1 MQNVHS
7 YILNLLPKG
16 IASYTNTFT
25 PIFSTYSQRGLHH
38 IQTRSRLNSQ
48 PTPKGDCIIYKHVH
62 AYILNLLPKGIAS
75 YAKRSLLYSQPTPKG
90 DCIIYKHVHALIL
103 NLLPKGIASYT
114 NTFTPIF
121 STYSQRGLHH
131 IQNVHSYILNLLPK
145 GIASYTKTFTPI
157 FSTYF
162 HHIQNIHAY
171 ILNLLPKGIAY
182 TNNVK
187 LPNSASPDNDHTIEN
202 VSRLLHI
209 TIFISRITL
218 LIGDDTP
225 NKTMLWLKSSLL
237 LHKTVLKM
245 FLSFSI

>member
-1 MQNVHS
+1 M
-7 YILNLLPKG
+7 LLVLVVV
-16 IASYTNTFT
+16 

-38 IQTRSRLNSQ
+38 TQTRSR
-48 PTPKGDCIIYKHVH
+48 
-62 AYILNLLPKGIAS
+62 
-75 YAKRSLLYSQPTPKG
+75 LYSQPTPEG
-90 DCIIYKHVHALIL
+90 DCIIYQHVHA
-103 NLLPKGIASYT
+103 
-114 NTFTPIF
+114 
-121 STYSQRGLHH
+121 
-131 IQNVHSYILNLLPK
+131 YILNLLPK

-157 FSTYF
+157 ISTYF

-202 VSRLLHI
+202 VCRLLHI

-225 NKTMLWLKSSLL
+225 NKTMLWLKSLL
-237 LHKTVLKM
+237 EHFK
-245 FLSFSI
+245 